1 MFDFSIVLQLEACL
15 EEEIEQ
21 HDCDDGDGG
30 SNGGSRF
37 SLCGHVFNK
46 TLTIFVGAEVVTAVV
61 ARLCWWACK
70 VMNSVT

>member
-37 SLCGHVFNK
+37 SLCGHVFN
-46 TLTIFVGAEVVTAVV
+46 
-61 ARLCWWACK
+61 
-70 VMNSVT
+70 